1 MESFIQRY
9 EFLWSKQVH
18 KKDDCFMCGIKGFR

>member
-18 KKDDCFMCGIKGFR
+18 KKEDYFMCGIKGFR